1 MSISRSKLAER
12 LNISESDVKC
22 ENCRNAKN
30 CVQGMYFCE
39 ILKGRKFEEDFCQ
52 LFVINTKKIK

>member
-1 MSISRSKLAER
+1 MGISRSKLAER

-22 ENCRNAKN
+22 ENCINAKN